1 MKLRIIL
8 LTLGI
13 ILTLALT
20 ACGGTMNTATPTSP
34 IPQTQVSSPTPAP
47 VRQEHFRIGQTVE
60 IGDWQV
66 AVISFFVSQG
76 SEFIRPDAGK
86 RFLVIAVRLK
96 NTSAEEQ
103 DLSTDLQFTFRDANG
118 FQYYEAYLDTA
129 KPSPGGKIEVG
140 GLASGDLVYEVP
152 DAMHTFTLA
161 FESTLF
167 GKGMA
172 VWDITA

>member
-1 MKLRIIL
+1 MKRYLFL
-8 LTLGI
+8 L
-13 ILTLALT
+13 ILTIACIVT
-20 ACGGTMNTATPTSP
+20 ACGTTNTAIPTSP

-66 AVISFFVSQG
+66 AVVSLSVSQG
-76 SEFIRPDAGK
+76 SEFIRPDTGK

-167 GKGMA
+167 HSGQA
-172 VWDITA
+172 IWDITA